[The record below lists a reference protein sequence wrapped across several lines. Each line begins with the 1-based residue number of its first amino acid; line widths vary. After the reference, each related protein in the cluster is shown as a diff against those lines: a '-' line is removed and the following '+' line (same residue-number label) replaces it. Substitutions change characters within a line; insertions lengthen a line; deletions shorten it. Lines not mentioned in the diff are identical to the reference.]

1 MYCLSYARHCGENAA
16 RNPPEVG
23 PMLRSPVGSQLL
35 FTGGICSCLSVW
47 GSQKALLT
55 NADQGLTV
63 TEGIPLSTCVSD
75 PLVALG
81 CVTCS
86 DKSASGMCHI
96 GTEVARASPWFL
108 PISHEIHNTLAKG
121 CSVNLH
127 PSGKLIWKK
136 ADMEQ
141 SHSQPKND
149 VQEE

>member
-1 MYCLSYARHCGENAA
+1 MSKLCQALRGECSKEPT
-16 RNPPEVG
+16 RSG
-23 PMLRSPVGSQLL
+23 PYVEKPSRKSVIVQGWDMFVVE
-35 FTGGICSCLSVW
+35 SVW

-63 TEGIPLSTCVSD
+63 AEGIPFSACFSD

-81 CVTCS
+81 RVTCF
-86 DKSASGMCHI
+86 DQSASGMCHTR
-96 GTEVARASPWFL
+96 TEVSRASPWFL

-121 CSVNLH
+121 CSVSLH

-141 SHSQPKND
+141 SHSQPRND
-149 VQEE
+149 IQEE